1 MKKILLMAGAV
12 TSACMLAVAA
22 LAPVAAGAAPLP
34 GPVSKAN
41 NVSSLLP
48 NNYWTPTRFRDAK
61 PLPLPLAAAGQ
72 RHQQL
77 TDAQAISAQS
87 QGTSSVGKP
96 QSSDPGLPIVDSSAP
111 ATNLFAAV
119 DARGRSIEASAQA
132 PSAQAESARQQ
143 DGQQV
148 TPTAAGS
155 FGAYYTSS
163 RVFPMFTGAA
173 AAYSADRAYP
183 YRTVGT
189 LFFSIN
195 GAPYLCSAS
204 VIQRRVVVT
213 AGHCVHSGN
222 LATGFYSDFVFV
234 PAYRDGA
241 APFRAWNWRFVTTTY
256 TWATGNGEVPNAAD
270 YAMIEFD
277 DQPIHNHGPAVKLGH
292 VTGWLGWQTNS
303 LLTNHTSKLGYPCN
317 LDDCQKMQNIT
328 SNSFEA
334 TEPNNV
340 EYGSDARGG
349 SSGGPWV
356 QNFQLLQTGGG
367 SGIKAGSNRVVGVT
381 SYGYVS
387 EEPKVQ
393 GASIPDGRW
402 VQLFLT
408 VCAAR
413 GGNCNH

>member
-1 MKKILLMAGAV
+1 MNKIVMMAGALASACLMAGAGSV
-12 TSACMLAVAA
+12 
-22 LAPVAAGAAPLP
+22 GAAPAQ

-41 NVSSLLP
+41 TVSSLLP
-48 NNYWTPTRFRDAK
+48 NTYWTPARFRAAK
-61 PLPLPLAAAGQ
+61 ALDLPLAAPGQ
-72 RHQQL
+72 THQSL
-77 TDAQAISAQS
+77 LPPAT
-87 QGTSSVGKP
+87 GKP
-96 QSSDPGLPIVDSSAP
+96 QSSDAGLPTIELNA
-111 ATNLFAAV
+111 AAQNLFAALDPRSGNFDVMQGPVSAAV
-119 DARGRSIEASAQA
+119 DSSLQSNPG
-132 PSAQAESARQQ
+132 
-143 DGQQV
+143 V
-148 TPTAAGS
+148 TPTAAGT
-155 FGAYYTSS
+155 FGAYYTST

-173 AAYSADRAYP
+173 APYSADRAYP
-183 YRTVGT
+183 YRTVGK

-195 GAPYLCSAS
+195 GVPYLCSAS
-204 VIQRRVVVT
+204 VIQRRVVAT

-234 PAYRDGA
+234 PAYRDGS

-256 TWATGNGEVPNAAD
+256 TWATGNGGVPNAAD

-277 DQPIHNHGPAVKLGH
+277 DQSISTGGSAVKLGN

-303 LLTNHTSKLGYPCN
+303 LIPNHTSKLGYPCN
-317 LDDCQKMQNIT
+317 LDACQKMQNIT
-328 SNSFEA
+328 SNSFQA

-356 QNFQLLQTGGG
+356 QNFQVLQAGGG
-367 SGIKAGSNRVVGVT
+367 TGIKAVSNRVVGIT

-393 GASIPDGRW
+393 GASNLDGRW

-408 VCAAR
+408 VCGAHA
-413 GGNCNH
+413 GNCTN

>member
-1 MKKILLMAGAV
+1 MNKALWVAGALASACLMAGAG
-12 TSACMLAVAA
+12 LAK
-22 LAPVAAGAAPLP
+22 AAPDP

-41 NVSSLLP
+41 TMSQLLP
-48 NNYWTPTRFRDAK
+48 NTYWTAARFKAAK
-61 PLPLPLAAAGQ
+61 PLALPLAAPGQ
-72 RHQQL
+72 RHQSL
-77 TDAQAISAQS
+77 APPSTA
-87 QGTSSVGKP
+87 KP
-96 QSSDPGLPIVDSSAP
+96 QSSDAGLPTLELNAP
-111 ATNLFAAV
+111 AQTLYAPPDQHGSTAGPSGGPVHSAV
-119 DARGRSIEASAQA
+119 EASLQA
-132 PSAQAESARQQ
+132 
-143 DGQQV
+143 

-163 RVFPMFTGAA
+163 RVFPLFTGAA
-173 AAYSADRAYP
+173 APFSADRAFP

-195 GAPYLCSAS
+195 GLPYLCSAS
-204 VIQRRVVVT
+204 VIQRRVVAT

-234 PAYRDGA
+234 PAYRDGV
-241 APFRAWNWRFVTTTY
+241 APFKAWNWRFVSTTY
-256 TWATGNGEVPNAAD
+256 TWATGNDEVPNAAD

-277 DQPIHNHGPAVKLGH
+277 DQPIASGGPAVKLGS

-303 LLTNHTSKLGYPCN
+303 LLPNHTSKLGYPCN
-317 LDDCQKMQNIT
+317 LDDCQKMQVVA
-328 SNSFEA
+328 SASFQA

-356 QNFQLLQTGGG
+356 QNFQLVQTGGG
-367 SGIKAGSNRVVGVT
+367 SGIQAASNRVVGVT

-393 GASIPDGRW
+393 GASILDARW
-402 VQLFLT
+402 VQLFRT
-408 VCAAR
+408 VCGAR
-413 GGNCNH
+413 NGNCSN